1 MILVAF
7 KVSMYS
13 FKGGAGRT
21 VTTANVA
28 RILSAERRKRV
39 TVMDLDVESAGLSV
53 LFGVDRKVESGEC
66 STIQDVLRGF
76 YAPESPG
83 ALPYSINLS
92 KPEFP
97 ETWRRLHVV
106 PEGFNDV
113 AIVPSRRIL
122 SESNEA
128 AGAEREPKRKFGD
141 FLIRLDQLP
150 DGPDFILFD
159 SASGIQSTALLAL
172 DSCDVLVV
180 FFRWSR
186 QFVRGTLQF
195 LSWLTEFRNNNGLR
209 RLSRIIVVP
218 TAVPLIAP
226 RADAVADVEA
236 RRADLANR
244 VHKSNVEAREDDW
257 IVLGPPIPEADA
269 MKWDD
274 CIIGHDTN
282 VTESELLA
290 VVNAYRSLAGML
302 VTERDRR
309 RP

>member
-1 MILVAF
+1 MAY

-53 LFGVDRKVESGEC
+53 LFGIDQKVESGVT

-76 YAPESPG
+76 YAPETPG
-83 ALPYSINLS
+83 ALADTINLS
-92 KPEFP
+92 TPGFP
-97 ETWRRLHVV
+97 ETWRRIHVV
-106 PEGFNDV
+106 PEGFSGV
-113 AIVPSRRIL
+113 AVVPSRRIL

-128 AGAEREPKRKFGD
+128 GAERDPKRNFGHL
-141 FLIRLDQLP
+141 LIGLDQLP

-159 SASGIQSTALLAL
+159 SASGIQNTSLLAL
-172 DSCDVLVV
+172 SNCDVLVV

-195 LSWLTEFRNNNGLR
+195 LTWLTEFRKNNGLS

-218 TAVPLIAP
+218 TAVPLSAP
-226 RADAVADVEA
+226 RADAAVDVEA

-244 VHKSNVEAREDDW
+244 IHKCNVEAREDDW

-274 CIIGHDTN
+274 CIIGHDTK
-282 VTESELLA
+282 VTEPELLA
-290 VVNAYRSLAGML
+290 VVNAYRLLADML
-302 VTERDRR
+302 VAERERR

>member
-1 MILVAF
+1 MAY

-53 LFGVDRKVESGEC
+53 LFGVDQKVESGEC

-83 ALPYSINLS
+83 ALADTINLS
-92 KPEFP
+92 TPGFP
-97 ETWRRLHVV
+97 ETWRRIHVV

-113 AIVPSRRIL
+113 AVVPSRRIL

-128 AGAEREPKRKFGD
+128 GAEREPKRNFGNL
-141 FLIRLDQLP
+141 LIGLDQLP
-150 DGPDFILFD
+150 AGPDFILFD
-159 SASGIQSTALLAL
+159 SASGIQNTSLLAL
-172 DSCDVLVV
+172 SSCDVLVV

-195 LSWLTEFRNNNGLR
+195 LTWLTEFRNGLP

-226 RADAVADVEA
+226 RADAAADVEA

-244 VHKSNVEAREDDW
+244 VHKCNVEAREDDW

-282 VTESELLA
+282 VTQPELLA
-290 VVNAYRSLAGML
+290 VVNAYRSLADML

>member
-1 MILVAF
+1 
-7 KVSMYS
+7 MYS

-21 VTTANVA
+21 VTAANIA
-28 RILSAERRKRV
+28 RILSVERRKRV

-83 ALPYSINLS
+83 APPDSINMS

-97 ETWRRLHVV
+97 ETWRRIHVV
-106 PEGFNDV
+106 PEGLNDIAV
-113 AIVPSRRIL
+113 VPSRRIL

-128 AGAEREPKRKFGD
+128 GADRITGRKFVD
-141 FLIRLDQLP
+141 LLIGLDELP

-159 SASGIQSTALLAL
+159 SASGIQNTALLPL
-172 DSCDVLVV
+172 NNCDVLMV

-195 LSWLTEFRNNNGLR
+195 LSWLTEFRNNGGLR

-226 RADAVADVEA
+226 RADVAGDVEA

-244 VHKSNVEAREDDW
+244 VHQCNVDARADDW
-257 IVLGPPIPEADA
+257 IVVGPPIPEADA

-290 VVNAYRSLAGML
+290 VVNAYRSLADML
-302 VTERDRR
+302 VTERDQRR
-309 RP
+309 R